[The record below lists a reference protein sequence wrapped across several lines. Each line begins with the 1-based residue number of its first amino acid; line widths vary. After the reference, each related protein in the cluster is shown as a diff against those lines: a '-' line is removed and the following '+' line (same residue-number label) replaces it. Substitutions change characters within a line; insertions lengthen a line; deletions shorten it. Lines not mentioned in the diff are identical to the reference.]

1 MKGFS
6 SNNNKTGEIMKIFIL
21 SIFATFA
28 QVAILATTTI
38 LACQAALIIGVALT
52 TLAAFIATADGFIK
66 EINN

>member
-1 MKGFS
+1 
-6 SNNNKTGEIMKIFIL
+6 MKIFIL